1 MTRNATPAT
10 LSQGSLQVRPN
21 SANQYPSLD
30 PSLIAAFLT
39 EFDIKQ
45 QKQLTQLHETLA
57 SLCSPV
63 DDNQSLSSV
72 FEKSSLTSASSASDV
87 FNDSSSSPTS
97 SSNNSLA
104 SFSTPLGFLQN
115 LFPDIDSK
123 TLQSTLDEHGADNLE
138 PIIDILLS
146 DDLIRD
152 LQERGGWTESDH
164 TGKQLQTLTSESV
177 EEWAKITKAQR
188 DAAPSNSTI
197 SGKPKP
203 KAKRKGKQQPSFVL
217 GVVRHGQLPPHSSKS
232 IYFPSSTEVDP
243 WTYIDSVATRLNAI
257 LPNVPTSTFSSS
269 FHNPEYSTP
278 AKALRATLA
287 KLGNTNTVDDFA
299 LGALVSLLD
308 DESGDFFDANLCLR
322 ATASQP
328 DDAYHLIEILKE
340 LDEKVPVIAHYT
352 APATESSTRKNPNLP
367 GAPPETSFP
376 LSRRHNTASEV
387 LESPFS
393 PAKPV
398 WGTVPVHPKAKAVG
412 APCSQAVPISGPS
425 DWTTAVG
432 VNRVE
437 QSGIDEN
444 DPDACME
451 VAVYWKEKR
460 HMVVIAYYE
469 ALHWIYEYPS
479 RPSNKL
485 LKPIPGKTRD
495 YATKER
501 EWRLKAAKAGVK
513 AKTSSKA
520 IDLHGLTVHESLE
533 VVKEGVNIWWS
544 SAGSGTL
551 CDRCSRELEPL
562 QIITGRGVH
571 SRGNVPV
578 IAPAVMK
585 LLERDGWRAHKREG
599 IVYVTGVLFKR

>member
-10 LSQGSLQVRPN
+10 LSQGSLQ
-21 SANQYPSLD
+21 NQYPSLD

-146 DDLIRD
+146 NDLIRD

-287 KLGNTNTVDDFA
+287 NLGNTNTVDDFA

-387 LESPFS
+387 LKSPFS

-451 VAVYWKEKR
+451 VVVYWKEKR
-460 HMVVIAYYE
+460 HMALKQASETYSRQKHDYGGE
-469 ALHWIYEYPS
+469 AALFY
-479 RPSNKL
+479 SNQAK
-485 LKPIPGKTRD
+485 D

-513 AKTSSKA
+513 AKQDKTSSKA

-544 SAGSGTL
+544 SAGSA
-551 CDRCSRELEPL
+551 SIPKEPL

-571 SRGNVPV
+571 SRGNIPV